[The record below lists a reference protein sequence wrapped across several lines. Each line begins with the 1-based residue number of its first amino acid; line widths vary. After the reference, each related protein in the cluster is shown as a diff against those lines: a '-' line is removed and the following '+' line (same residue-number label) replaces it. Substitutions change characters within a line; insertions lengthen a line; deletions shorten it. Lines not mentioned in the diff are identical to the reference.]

1 MNARQRK
8 SVLLTTIVSACF
20 SMLLFFLALKK
31 QWFGSFDGTADVFC
45 EATHKGLIKQPVNT
59 WSNLAFMLAGL
70 SAAWQIFKGKYAANV
85 NPITRSIFYS
95 TFICVFMVLLCPGS
109 MAMHATMTTVG
120 GFFDMLSMYLIASFM
135 MAYAIKRL
143 FSLGIP
149 LFLGTFGSAMVLC
162 LIAHFLNLPLPF
174 VHFSGNG
181 IFALFVLL
189 ASCMEGWLVFIRK
202 GNYEKKYG
210 LLAIVSI
217 LSALTIWNLS
227 QTGAPLCDPSSL
239 VQGHGI
245 WHILDA
251 TALFFLFRF
260 YVSEHN
266 AIA

>member
-1 MNARQRK
+1 MNAGQRK
-8 SVLLTTIVSACF
+8 NVLLSTIASAGI
-20 SMLLFFLALKK
+20 SMLLFFIALKQ
-31 QWFGSFDGTADVFC
+31 QWFGAFDGTADVFC
-45 EATHKGLIKQPVNT
+45 EATHDGLIKQPVNT

-70 SAAWQIFKGKYAANV
+70 CAAWQIFRGKYAANV
-85 NPITRSIFYS
+85 NAITRSIFYS

-149 LFLGTFGSAMVLC
+149 MFLCTFGSAMAMC

-189 ASCMEGWLVFIRK
+189 ASCMEGWLVFIRN

-210 LLAIVSI
+210 LLAIVFI

-251 TALFFLFRF
+251 LALYALFRF
-260 YVSEHN
+260 YVSEHSVV
-266 AIA
+266 